1 MWIYCGAVSCVL
13 VGLIEIRTC
22 PKLSEIVR
30 KLLRSHYYDA
40 DSPGSGRVLQNIIQ
54 YRFWFLP
61 TKIIVKSTVVQ
72 SVVCTQHS
80 KFGHVRICPD
90 LSENRIQFMVL
101 ISNSDDFWPAAGATK
116 LTFLGVFKEKTLQN
130 SLKISRL
137 RRASDPKLRHWDISR
152 SRPRLSPLFSRGFG

>member
-1 MWIYCGAVSCVL
+1 M
-13 VGLIEIRTC
+13 
-22 PKLSEIVR
+22 SEIVR

-90 LSENRIQFMVL
+90 LSENIIQFMVL
-101 ISNSDDFWPAAGATK
+101 IQMDVIPVHGDLHIIYFIITSTRTLRCSKSPPHGRLVDLACRVCVGRDFAAT
-116 LTFLGVFKEKTLQN
+116 
-130 SLKISRL
+130 
-137 RRASDPKLRHWDISR
+137 
-152 SRPRLSPLFSRGFG
+152 